1 MDMET
6 HWSNGKFYKKT
17 EKYPTQLYPIYRG
30 AGRKVIESAVFGTSV
45 PWFNFN
51 RLY

>member
-17 EKYPTQLYPIYRG
+17 EKYPTQYKYPIYRG

-45 PWFNFN
+45 PWFN